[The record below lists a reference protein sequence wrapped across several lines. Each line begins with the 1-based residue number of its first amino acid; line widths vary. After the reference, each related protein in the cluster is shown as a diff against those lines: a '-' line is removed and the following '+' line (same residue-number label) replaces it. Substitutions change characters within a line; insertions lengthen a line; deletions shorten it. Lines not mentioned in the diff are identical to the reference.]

1 MRMGNT
7 LGVAA
12 RQSGMSTNRP
22 TVGLDHLTVVP
33 TNFDGGDADATD
45 GDVARGDADAAED
58 ATATDDE

>member
-1 MRMGNT
+1 
-7 LGVAA
+7 
-12 RQSGMSTNRP
+12 MSTNRP